1 MSSEKSK
8 APNHPGP
15 APSSVDTHFH
25 VFDAGQ
31 ARPGARYTPAY
42 AATGQ
47 AWQDATQSVGV
58 THGVLVQTSFMGT
71 DNRLLLAELAQ
82 HPDALRGVAV
92 VAPEATAPEL
102 ALLQSQGVRGIRLNL
117 AGRMDSIGQWS
128 GATALWDA
136 LIPLGWHVE
145 LHTDAG
151 GLPLVLDALPQAL
164 PVVVDHFGK
173 PHTVSPQDPT
183 VKALQRRRQV
193 GAPAAHIK
201 LSAAYRLQP
210 GVNPDELA
218 HLWLGELGQDAL
230 LWGSDWP
237 CTNHEAQADYA
248 ALHAALNDWLG
259 HATGVVEAAR
269 AANPMRLYFGDT
281 PPTPL
286 PAHRPS

>member
-1 MSSEKSK
+1 MNSEKSK
-8 APNHPGP
+8 TLGNQGTLPC
-15 APSSVDTHFH
+15 SVDTHFH

-31 ARPGARYTPAY
+31 ARPGARYIPAY
-42 AATGQ
+42 DATGQ
-47 AWQDATQSVGV
+47 AWQAAAKSVGV

-92 VAPEATAPEL
+92 VAPEATPAEL
-102 ALLQSQGVRGIRLNL
+102 VLLQTQGVRGIRLNL

-128 GATALWDA
+128 TATALWDA

-145 LHTDAG
+145 LHTDTG
-151 GLPLVLDALPQAL
+151 GLPLVLDALPQTL
-164 PVVVDHFGK
+164 HVVVDHFGK
-173 PHTVSPQDPT
+173 PHAVSQQDPT
-183 VKALQRRRQV
+183 VKALQRRRQM
-193 GAPAAHIK
+193 GAPPAHIK

-210 GVNPDELA
+210 GVNPNELA
-218 HLWLGELGQDAL
+218 QLWLGELGQDAL

-259 HATGVVEAAR
+259 HAGGVVEAAR
-269 AANPMRLYFGDT
+269 AANPMRLYFGNT
-281 PPTPL
+281 APIPL
-286 PAHRPS
+286 PANRPS